1 MKQTSAK
8 KMVKVQA
15 TKFKWP
21 HQRYLQISFH
31 YEIQSKIHITVDLT
45 F

>member
-1 MKQTSAK
+1 MKQTSVK
-8 KMVKVQA
+8 KMVKGRA
-15 TKFKWP
+15 TNGHTEDTYK
-21 HQRYLQISFH
+21 FH